1 MSNMKKEHL
10 SRHDVSIDRT
20 LPNIENQGIYKKI
33 NLSERQV
40 PHQEIRQYNIFI
52 VLLNNQILQLLPF
65 VS

>member
-1 MSNMKKEHL
+1 MKKEHL

-20 LPNIENQGIYKKI
+20 LPNIENQGIYKKN

-40 PHQEIRQYNIFI
+40 PHQEKRQYNIFI